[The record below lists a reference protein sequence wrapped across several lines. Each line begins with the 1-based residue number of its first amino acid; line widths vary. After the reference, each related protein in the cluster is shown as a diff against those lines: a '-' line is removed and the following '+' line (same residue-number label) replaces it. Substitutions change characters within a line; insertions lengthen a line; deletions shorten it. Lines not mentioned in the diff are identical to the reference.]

1 MHTCRCIF
9 SPSFLGFVYTAIAGH
24 LSDEIQSNEGS
35 KHFTGRIKESQ
46 SFLTTQLRLTR
57 CYPVSAIVVFLYVLI
72 HIFQCQFRFLLIY
85 SFSFFT
91 FQLFQS
97 RGSSGFLKNA
107 VFICLSPSVVLPA
120 SAMTFT
126 DVSSCF
132 CLPSCRESVCILHF
146 HQSVPF
152 LASV

>member
-46 SFLTTQLRLTR
+46 SFLTTWLRLIR
-57 CYPVSAIVVFLYVLI
+57 CYPVSAMVVFFYILI
-72 HIFQCQFRFLLIY
+72 HIFQCQFRSVDLFFFLFY
-85 SFSFFT
+85 FSS
-91 FQLFQS
+91 FQS
-97 RGSSGFLKNA
+97 CGSSGFLKNA
-107 VFICLSPSVVLPA
+107 VFIFLSPSVVLAA
-120 SAMTFT
+120 SAMMFT

-132 CLPSCRESVCILHF
+132 CLPSCRESVRILHF

-152 LASV
+152 VASV